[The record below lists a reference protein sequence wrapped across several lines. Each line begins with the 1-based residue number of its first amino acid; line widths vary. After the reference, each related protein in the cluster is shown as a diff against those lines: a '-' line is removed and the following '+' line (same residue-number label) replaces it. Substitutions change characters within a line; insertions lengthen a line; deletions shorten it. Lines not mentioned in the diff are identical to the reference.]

1 VKIIWEGKASGSG
14 SGSVKPILKGVDRNR
29 TFPPFTKD
37 EYMFVLESNLAYSEH
52 PDGKL
57 LIRVNDHWYFVEE
70 NTRDLIIDLINTILT
85 LKAH

>member
-1 VKIIWEGKASGSG
+1 
-14 SGSVKPILKGVDRNR
+14 
-29 TFPPFTKD
+29 
-37 EYMFVLESNLAYSEH
+37 MFELESNLAYSKH

>member
-1 VKIIWEGKASGSG
+1 MRDKAGSFG
-14 SGSVKPILKGVDRNR
+14 SGSVKPVFFGVERNHI
-29 TFPPFTKD
+29 PQPFTKD

-70 NTRDLIIDLINTILT
+70 NTRDLILDLINTILT